1 MSENDDSSIEPR
13 KRGGQGVAAM
23 NTNAV
28 CGAISVDQNSEIL
41 MITKSGQAVRCPV
54 VNIRETNRGS
64 KGVKLVG
71 LRDNDCLIGISEV
84 VELDEETNN
93 DSSLFDG
100 NAEVVDREAIGLNKE
115 TNPD

>member
-1 MSENDDSSIEPR
+1 M
-13 KRGGQGVAAM
+13 
-23 NTNAV
+23 
-28 CGAISVDQNSEIL
+28 
-41 MITKSGQAVRCPV
+41 
-54 VNIRETNRGS
+54 
-64 KGVKLVG
+64 
-71 LRDNDCLIGISEV
+71 IGISEV